1 MSPGPDVFP
10 RGFAAAGRG
19 DGPQRESRTNVRLS
33 LGRLL
38 LLAAL
43 LAVAA
48 CSPQGGAQRFIGSD
62 VTGSEFGRD
71 FHLLDPDGR
80 ERALADFHGMY
91 VLMFFGYTQCPD
103 ACPTALGRAVEIRN
117 QLGVDRERVQV
128 IFVTVD
134 PERDTAPLMR
144 EYTSAF
150 DPSFLGLRSDLSGT
164 RKVAE
169 EFRVFYEKVPTGS
182 SYTMDHSALT
192 YVFDAQGRLRLIWR
206 PDQTAAECVSDLRSL
221 MTFNRSFWR
230 WFS

>member
-1 MSPGPDVFP
+1 MSPDPEVRP
-10 RGFAAAGRG
+10 RGIGASGRG
-19 DGPQRESRTNVRLS
+19 GGPQRESRTDVPSS
-33 LGRLL
+33 LRRLL

-48 CSPQGGAQRFIGSD
+48 CGEQGSAQRFIGSD

-80 ERALADFHGMY
+80 ERALADFRGRY

-103 ACPTALGRAVEIRN
+103 ACPTALARAVEIRK
-117 QLGVDRERVQV
+117 QLGADRERVQV

-150 DPSFLGLRSDLSGT
+150 DPSFLGLRSDVAGT

-182 SYTMDHSALT
+182 SYTIDHSALT